1 MSTKALTSAHAKS
14 LKAHMLR
21 FSVVSALVL
30 VLAVSL
36 EWSMSF
42 VTAIFTA
49 QLLLPGKPPLN
60 LALVKTLALAVLSCF
75 LVGLGVV
82 LIAQPYPILLF
93 IILAWCLFFVFY
105 RASTGLNDLVVLFL
119 LVALI
124 ALPML
129 ASTSR
134 AAASGFV
141 VDFMLAFVLALLI
154 VAFVHWL
161 VPVKDD
167 FHQAAEKPQA
177 QCLNHQDATRQ
188 AIVSTIVI
196 LPLIIYFFAFNK
208 LSDLLVVIFVAIL
221 AQNPQLTAGAKASIG
236 IVFTNIVGGL
246 IAVFVFNLLVAV
258 PQFSFMALLITLS
271 FMLIAQAIYL
281 HPKGAIVAAGLSAY
295 IIILGSTIGSDGGL
309 ASAKFYAR
317 IFQLSLV
324 GLYVV
329 GSFYLVHKLAWLQGP
344 TRQNAH

>member
-1 MSTKALTSAHAKS
+1 MSTKALSLRLANP

-21 FSVVSALVL
+21 FSLVSALVL

-60 LALVKTLALAVLSCF
+60 LALIKTLALAVLSCF

-82 LIAQPYPILLF
+82 LIAQPYPLLLF

-105 RASTGLNDLVVLFL
+105 RASTGLNELVVLFL

-129 ASTSR
+129 ASASR
-134 AAASGFV
+134 AAASSFV

-161 VPVKDD
+161 IPVKDD
-167 FHQAAEKPQA
+167 FHQGAEKQQA
-177 QCLNHQDATRQ
+177 PILKHQDACRQ
-188 AIVSTIVI
+188 AVVSTIVI
-196 LPLIIYFFAFNK
+196 LPLIIYFFAFDK

-221 AQNPQLTAGAKASIG
+221 AQNPELTKGAKVSIG
-236 IVFTNIVGGL
+236 IIFTNIVGGL
-246 IAVFVFNLLVAV
+246 IAVLVFNLLVAA
-258 PQFSFMALLITLS
+258 PQFSFMALLITLT

-309 ASAKFYAR
+309 ATTKFYAR
-317 IFQLSLV
+317 IFQLSMV

-329 GSFYLVHKLAWLQGP
+329 GSFYLVHKLAWLKP
-344 TRQNAH
+344 VSPNS